1 MVNLSVY
8 NIQGQ
13 QVAELVSGIREA
25 GEHSI
30 SWDASEFPSGVYFAR
45 LEAGGSSR
53 TAKMVLL
60 K

>member
-1 MVNLSVY
+1 MIKLSIY

-13 QVAELVSGIREA
+13 LISGLFQGNREA
-25 GEHSI
+25 GEHSVA
-30 SWDASEFPSGVYFAR
+30 WNASGYPSGVYFAR